1 MEIENCK
8 LKIGIN
14 GYFLSR
20 PFTGFGVYT
29 NGYLNAL
36 QKIAAPEKFEFM
48 VYTSEKPPQ
57 NYQLPVRIKVIPES
71 KKYGASLGKI
81 IWEQKYL
88 IKEAKKD
95 QVKLIH
101 HFYPSTVV
109 FDKGVKQLTSIHD
122 ATPWHF
128 TEHNKSLKTK
138 LFRKFV
144 VWSNRKAD
152 KIISVSQY
160 GKDDVATIFNL
171 PKEKIDYIYN
181 GIDNSFRRKIT
192 DSGKQRVVDKYHL
205 FAPYIFYIGGFE
217 VHKNV
222 KRLFLAFARVASEIK
237 HNLVIAGGVF
247 SRARVDVY
255 QDFFELPKLIKNYK
269 LEKRVQLIG
278 VVPNEDL
285 PALFQ
290 SADLFV
296 MPSLA
301 EGFNLPLA
309 QAFASKVPT
318 IASDTT
324 ASREIASGASLLV
337 DGTNVEAMGAKMAQ
351 LLYDKKKQNI
361 LIATGLDRQRQ
372 FVWEDSVKRLLEIYK
387 QIIAK

>member
-1 MEIENCK
+1 MK
-8 LKIGIN
+8 HRIGIN

-29 NGYLNAL
+29 NGYLQAL
-36 QKIAAPEKFEFM
+36 QKIADPEKFEFI
-48 VYTSEKPPQ
+48 VYTPENPHQS
-57 NYQLPVRIKVIPES
+57 YRLPLKIKVIPEV

-88 IKEAKKD
+88 SREAKKD
-95 QVKLIH
+95 QVNFIH
-101 HFYPSTVV
+101 HFYPATIV
-109 FDKGVKQLTSIHD
+109 FDKGIKQLTSIHD

-128 TEHNKSLKTK
+128 AEHNKGIKTK
-138 LFRKFV
+138 NFRKFT
-144 VWSNRKAD
+144 VWANKRAD

-160 GKDDVATIFNL
+160 GKDDVATMFGI
-171 PKEKIDYIYN
+171 PKDKIGYIYN
-181 GIDNSFRRKIT
+181 GIDNSFRRQVT
-192 DSGKQRVVDKYHL
+192 DAGKQIVLSKYNISDR
-205 FAPYIFYIGGFE
+205 YVFYIGGFE

-222 KRLFLAFARVASEIK
+222 RRLFLAFARAASEIK

-247 SRARVDVY
+247 SKARLGVY
-255 QDFFELPKLIKNYK
+255 QDYFDLPKLIANYK

-290 SADLFV
+290 SAGLFV

-301 EGFNLPLA
+301 EGFNLPLV
-309 QAFASKVPT
+309 QAYASKVPT
-318 IASDTT
+318 IAADTT
-324 ASREIASGASLLV
+324 ASREIAAGASLLV
-337 DGTNVEAMGAKMAQ
+337 DGTNVEAMAAAIAR
-351 LLYDKKKQNI
+351 LLNDKKKQNE

-372 FVWEDSVKRLLEIYK
+372 FVWENSAQKLLEIYREMTSSN
-387 QIIAK
+387 

>member
-1 MEIENCK
+1 MKYRIA
-8 LKIGIN
+8 IN

-29 NGYLNAL
+29 SGYLQAL
-36 QKIAAPEKFEFM
+36 QKIADPEKFEFI
-48 VYTSEKPPQ
+48 VYTPEKPQQ
-57 NYQLPVRIKVIPES
+57 NYQLPIKIKILPES

-88 IKEAKKD
+88 IRQAKKD
-95 QVKLIH
+95 QVNLIH
-101 HFYPSTVV
+101 HFYPSTIV
-109 FDKGVKQLTSIHD
+109 FDKGIKQLTSIHD

-128 TEHNKSLKTK
+128 AEHNKSIKTK
-138 LFRKFV
+138 LFRKFI
-144 VWSNRKAD
+144 VWSNKKAD

-160 GKDDVATIFNL
+160 GKDDVATIFNI

-181 GIDNSFRRKIT
+181 GIDNSFRCKIT
-192 DSGKQRVVDKYHL
+192 EAGKERVLQKYNISNR
-205 FAPYIFYIGGFE
+205 YIFYIGGFE

-222 KRLFLAFARVASEIK
+222 KRLFLAFARAASEIK

-247 SRARVDVY
+247 SKARLDVY
-255 QDFFELPKLIKNYK
+255 QDFFELPKLIENYK
-269 LEKRVQLIG
+269 LQKRVQLIG

-301 EGFNLPLA
+301 EGFNFPLT
-309 QAFASKVPT
+309 QAFASGVPT
-318 IASDTT
+318 IASDTA
-324 ASREIASGASLLV
+324 ASREIAASASLLV
-337 DGTNVEAMGAKMAQ
+337 DGTNIEAIGAAIAR
-351 LLYDKKKQNI
+351 LLHDKKKQNE
-361 LIATGLDRQRQ
+361 LIATGIDRQRQ
-372 FVWEDSVKRLLEIYK
+372 FVWENSAQKLLEIYE
-387 QIIAK
+387 QMLNN

>member
-1 MEIENCK
+1 MKHRIA
-8 LKIGIN
+8 IN

-29 NGYLNAL
+29 NGYLQAL
-36 QKIAAPEKFEFM
+36 QKIADPEKFEFI
-48 VYTSEKPPQ
+48 VYTPEKLQ
-57 NYQLPVRIKVIPES
+57 QSYRLPLKIKVIPET

-88 IKEAKKD
+88 PREVKKD
-95 QVKLIH
+95 QVNFIH
-101 HFYPSTVV
+101 HFYPATIV

-128 TEHNKSLKTK
+128 AEHNKGLKTK
-138 LFRKFV
+138 IFRKFT
-144 VWSNRKAD
+144 VWANKRAD

-160 GKDDVATIFNL
+160 GKDDAATMFGI
-171 PKEKIDYIYN
+171 PKDKIGYIYN
-181 GIDNSFRRKIT
+181 GVDNSFRRQVT
-192 DSGKQRVVDKYHL
+192 DAGKQIVLSRYNISDR
-205 FAPYIFYIGGFE
+205 YIFYIGGFE

-222 KRLFLAFARVASEIK
+222 RRLFLAFARAASEVK

-247 SRARVDVY
+247 SKARLGVY
-255 QDFFELPKLIKNYK
+255 QDYFDLPKLIANYK

-290 SADLFV
+290 SAGLFV

-301 EGFNLPLA
+301 EGFNLPLV
-309 QAFASKVPT
+309 QAYASKVPT
-318 IASDTT
+318 IAADTT
-324 ASREIASGASLLV
+324 ASREIAAGASLLV
-337 DGTNVEAMGAKMAQ
+337 DGTNVEAMAAAIAR
-351 LLYDKKKQNI
+351 LLNDKKKQNE
-361 LIATGLDRQRQ
+361 LIATGTDRQRQ
-372 FVWEDSVKRLLEIYK
+372 FVWEASAQKLIEIYGEMTSSN
-387 QIIAK
+387 